1 MRLKE
6 ASNQEEIEGGFKP
19 RRGFK
24 AIQVTLNSLLRVWL
38 IASETGYAWTETIN
52 ALVSV
57 RLGIK

>member
-24 AIQVTLNSLLRVWL
+24 AIQVTLNSLLRV
-38 IASETGYAWTETIN
+38 
-52 ALVSV
+52 
-57 RLGIK
+57 